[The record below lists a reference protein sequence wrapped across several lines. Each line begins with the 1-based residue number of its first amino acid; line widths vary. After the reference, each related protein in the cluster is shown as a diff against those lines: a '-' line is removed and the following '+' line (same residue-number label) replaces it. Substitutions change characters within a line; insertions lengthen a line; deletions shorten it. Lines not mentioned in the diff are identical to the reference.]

1 VEKILEGGVLKTS
14 VFLVNLSQNDG
25 SVTFKSVG
33 INFVIGDF
41 AKGGSELGRAN
52 VSHDVG
58 VVLEDQDF
66 LS

>member
-1 VEKILEGGVLKTS
+1 MKTS

-25 SVTFKSVG
+25 SVTFKSAGV
-33 INFVIGDF
+33 NFAIGDF
-41 AKGGSELGRAN
+41 AKGGSELGGAD

-66 LS
+66 LG